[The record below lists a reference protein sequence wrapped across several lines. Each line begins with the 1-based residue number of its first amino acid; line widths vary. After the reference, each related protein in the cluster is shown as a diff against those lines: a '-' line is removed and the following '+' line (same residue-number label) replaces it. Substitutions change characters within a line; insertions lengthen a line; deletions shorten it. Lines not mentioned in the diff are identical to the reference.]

1 MFSHRYRYLFIGL
14 LAVYSF
20 GNVLYMEA
28 LEYYGLHAH
37 RLYVLLLFVL
47 MSLLIWEG
55 NRLVERRRDWLHR
68 QLGRRVHP
76 LVISFGCSLI
86 VTLLAVAVPALA
98 LGKFV
103 LRLPGREMDLGLK
116 LILAVG
122 FRINLFLNTINVIF
136 FFMKQLRESQVEAE
150 QLKKI
155 SLQAQFQSLKDQ
167 VNPHFLFNNLNVLS
181 SLVFKDQEM
190 AAEFIQQLSRVY
202 RYVLQNQ
209 EKELVEVGTELTF
222 IESYVY
228 LLQTR
233 FGDNLD
239 IQINIPAHLLPHYT
253 VPVALQMLVENAIK
267 HNVSSKN
274 RPLKIEVYAEE
285 ENYLVVRNNRQ
296 CRTGTAEMLSPE
308 GSTGIGLQNIIKR
321 YEFVSHQQVEV
332 IKDDHTFTV
341 KLPLI
346 QRQKVEGYGST
357 HH

>member
-1 MFSHRYRYLFIGL
+1 MFSHRYRYPFIAL

-37 RLYVLLLFVL
+37 RLYVLLLFLL

-55 NRLVERRRDWLHR
+55 NRLIERRRDWMYKKM
-68 QLGRRVHP
+68 GGRVHP
-76 LVISFGCSLI
+76 MVISFACSLI
-86 VTLLAVAVPALA
+86 VTLLAVAVPAQV
-98 LGKFV
+98 LGQFV
-103 LRLPGREMDLGLK
+103 LRLPEREMDLGMK

-150 QLKKI
+150 ELKKI

-209 EKELVEVGTELTF
+209 EKELVEVDTELTF
-222 IESYVY
+222 MESYVY
-228 LLQTR
+228 LLRTR
-233 FGDNLD
+233 FGENLD
-239 IQINIPAHLLPHYT
+239 IQINVPAYLLPHYT
-253 VPVALQMLVENAIK
+253 VPVALQMLVENAMK
-267 HNVSSKN
+267 HNISSKT

-296 CRTGTAEMLSPE
+296 RRNGTAEVSSTE

-321 YEFVSHQQVEV
+321 YGFVSHQQVEV
-332 IKDDHTFTV
+332 IKDENSFTV